1 MADKY
6 TVKLYAHANR
16 NLDDIYDYIANTFLD
31 SQKADEITDTIE
43 GTILSLETLPR
54 RGSIRKYGI
63 YANKGYRQLFVK
75 NYIVIYKVYEEIR
88 EVHIETVCYVRKN
101 V

>member
-1 MADKY
+1 ME
-6 TVKLYAHANR
+6 
-16 NLDDIYDYIANTFLD
+16 F
-31 SQKADEITDTIE
+31 
-43 GTILSLETLPR
+43 
-54 RGSIRKYGI
+54 

-75 NYIVIYKVYEEIR
+75 NYIVIYKVYEDIR